1 METPYKTAILRH
13 FECANWLSPAY
24 EGGIRL
30 PPVEQRGDLCS
41 KFGICV
47 PVLHIDRH
55 HRHVKNGGSLHHHFG
70 LVPES
75 REKQETLGGL
85 QPTSRWK
92 PEVFLGF
99 HSQMAPNILKKH
111 PSVEV
116 EAFSKN
122 MRSSWG
128 RPIWEVDAM
137 LRPLGVLYVMNFFYC
152 NTLQP
157 ET

>member
-30 PPVEQRGDLCS
+30 PPAEQRGDLCS

-70 LVPES
+70 LVTES

-92 PEVFLGF
+92 PEVFLGI
-99 HSQMAPNILKKH
+99 HSQMAPNI
-111 PSVEV
+111 
-116 EAFSKN
+116 
-122 MRSSWG
+122 
-128 RPIWEVDAM
+128 
-137 LRPLGVLYVMNFFYC
+137 
-152 NTLQP
+152 
-157 ET
+157 